1 MNDNKIMEKE
11 LKIVAPD
18 GYEIDR
24 ENSTLERIVFKK
36 KPIALPKSWEEFC
49 SRHPKQIGE
58 SFITNDSSIGRN
70 ISSSTRF
77 PSTDRNVLPD
87 SDAARQHLALMQLH
101 QLRDYYRQGWVPDW
115 STATHKW
122 GVLLMNGNIVV
133 KSSMSTSVFLS
144 FDKEDTAKEFA
155 INFPDLIKQAGD
167 LI

>member
-1 MNDNKIMEKE
+1 MEKE

-49 SRHPKQIGE
+49 SRHPRQIGE
-58 SFITNDSSIGRN
+58 SFITNDSSISCN

-77 PSTDRNVLPD
+77 PSTDKNVLPD

-101 QLRDYYRQGWVPDW
+101 QLRDCYRQGWVPNW
-115 STATHKW
+115 
-122 GVLLMNGNIVV
+122 
-133 KSSMSTSVFLS
+133 
-144 FDKEDTAKEFA
+144 EDGDSIKFA
-155 INFPDLIKQAGD
+155 IRYVDGSLKSGYGYFERKFLTFPDAETSDLFLANFKDLIEQAGD

>member
-1 MNDNKIMEKE
+1 MEKE

-49 SRHPKQIGE
+49 SCHPRQIGE
-58 SFITNDSSIGRN
+58 SFIAIDSRV
-70 ISSSTRF
+70 SSNVNSGARLPT
-77 PSTDRNVLPD
+77 SDRNLLPNY
-87 SDAARQHLALMQLH
+87 DAARQHLALMQLH

-115 STATHKW
+115 SDNQDVRK
-122 GVLLMNGNIVV
+122 V
-133 KSSMSTSVFLS
+133 KYCIMIYDGKASVCTSICTSYFLS
-144 FDKEDTAKEFA
+144 FKDLETRNLFLE
-155 INFPDLIKQAGD
+155 NFRDLIEQAGD